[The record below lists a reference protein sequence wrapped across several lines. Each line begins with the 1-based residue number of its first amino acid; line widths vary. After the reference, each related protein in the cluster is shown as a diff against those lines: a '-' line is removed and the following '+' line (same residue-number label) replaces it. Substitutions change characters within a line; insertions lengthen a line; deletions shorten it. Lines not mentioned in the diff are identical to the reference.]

1 MITLEFLEEQLH
13 ARPFVPFTLVL
24 NSGDRYNIKT
34 PDHADLPPADEETGQ
49 RNRWFIV
56 YNQRGIPRYLAL
68 ENIASLE
75 HKASADTDNGT

>member
-34 PDHADLPPADEETGQ
+34 PDHADLPLNPMATPPRGSPGPYNRPYRSYRTHIHEPRPRRPYFGQ
-49 RNRWFIV
+49 
-56 YNQRGIPRYLAL
+56 Q
-68 ENIASLE
+68 
-75 HKASADTDNGT
+75 